1 MSLQPAQPNPG
12 RGRLFF
18 TVDVEDWTADFPDML
33 EAPSRV
39 AAPMQRLLDLLEAH
53 QSRATLF
60 FLVECA
66 RRHPELVRRA
76 VAAGHHI
83 GLHGLDHRLVYQQ
96 QPDAFERAI
105 REGRQRLE
113 DIGGVPVTTYR
124 APCWSITRASLWAVE
139 RLEAAGFEVDSS
151 IFPTKNHL
159 YGIPDAPV
167 DPYALT
173 PGLVEIPPSVALVAG
188 LKVPFGG
195 GFYLRALPLW
205 LTERLVRRNLQAGR
219 NVVLYV
225 HPWELDVEQ
234 PRDLPYTSALG
245 RTIHYFQLH
254 RTEERLTALLSR
266 FGPFEPL
273 PQRAAQARPLL
284 TARGLPHWQPPALPR
299 AAAERQASHV

>member
-1 MSLQPAQPNPG
+1 MSTAAAPG
-12 RGRLFF
+12 AGRLFF
-18 TVDVEDWTADFPDML
+18 TIDVEDWTADFPDL
-33 EAPSRV
+33 EGAPSRV
-39 AAPMQRLLDLLEAH
+39 AAPMDRLLDLLERH

-60 FLVECA
+60 FLVDCA
-66 RRHPELVRRA
+66 RRHPELLQRA

-83 GLHGLDHRLVYQQ
+83 GLHGLDHRLVYNQ

-124 APCWSITRASLWAVE
+124 APCWSITRASLWALE

-167 DPYALT
+167 DPYVLT
-173 PGLVEIPPSVALVAG
+173 PGLVEIPPSVALFGGV
-188 LKVPFGG
+188 KVPFGG
-195 GFYLRALPLW
+195 GFYLRALPLFV
-205 LTERLVRRNLQAGR
+205 TQQLVRRNLGAGR

-234 PRDLPYTSALG
+234 PRDLPYTSFVA
-245 RTIHYFQLH
+245 RTIHYFQLR
-254 RTEERLTALLSR
+254 RTEERLASLLSG
-266 FGPFEPL
+266 FGPFEAL
-273 PQRAAQARPLL
+273 PQRVAQAQALVR
-284 TARGLPHWQPPALPR
+284 ARGLPDWQPAPRPPAVVGMR
-299 AAAERQASHV
+299 AS

>member
-1 MSLQPAQPNPG
+1 MPASS

-18 TVDVEDWTADFPDML
+18 TIDVEDWTADFPDMQG
-33 EAPSRV
+33 APSRV
-39 AAPMQRLLDLLEAH
+39 AAPMHRLLDLLEAH

-66 RRHPELVRRA
+66 RRHPEVLQRA

-83 GLHGLDHRLVYQQ
+83 GLHGLDHRLVYRQ

-105 REGRQRLE
+105 REGRQCLE
-113 DIGGVPVTTYR
+113 DVGGVPVTTYR
-124 APCWSITRASLWAVE
+124 APCWSITRESLWAVE

-173 PGLVEIPPSVALVAG
+173 PGLVEIPPSVALFG
-188 LKVPFGG
+188 NLKVPFGG

-205 LTERLVRRNLQAGR
+205 VTQQLLQRNVKAGR

-234 PRDLPYTSALG
+234 PRDLPYTSVVA
-245 RTIHYFQLH
+245 RTIHYFQLR
-254 RTEERLTALLSR
+254 RTEERLAALLR
-266 FGPFEPL
+266 QFGPFEAL
-273 PQRAAQARPLL
+273 PQRAEAARALL
-284 TARGLPHWQPPALPR
+284 TERSVPLAGFPAPR
-299 AAAERQASHV
+299 ADAGRQASHV